1 MRFES
6 KRSANRLL
14 SSRRLIG
21 RRFEDPTVKKDM
33 ESWPFKVVDDGNGN
47 PKVEVQ
53 YLGSTHTFSPQEISA
68 MVLNKVR
75 ISSRPLNPGH
85 TLTYCENR

>member
-1 MRFES
+1 
-6 KRSANRLL
+6 
-14 SSRRLIG
+14 
-21 RRFEDPTVKKDM
+21 M

-68 MVLNKVR
+68 MVLNKV
-75 ISSRPLNPGH
+75 SNASTPVKVRPDN
-85 TLTYCENR
+85 

>member
-1 MRFES
+1 
-6 KRSANRLL
+6 
-14 SSRRLIG
+14 
-21 RRFEDPTVKKDM
+21 M

-75 ISSRPLNPGH
+75 ISSRLLNLGH
-85 TLTYCENR
+85 TLTCCDNR